1 MKKLYVVVVFLALS
15 ISQSVYCQNLSVG
28 AKAGLSVLSLE
39 KDSLKGNLYSLGY
52 HFGGTVNYKINN
64 WFSVS
69 AELLY
74 ASQKKT
80 YQLQNTTS
88 FIQTLS
94 NSPLLALMGIDIGS
108 LLDSLGG
115 INQFIN
121 DNVYNNHRAVVN
133 LSYIKIPI
141 LASFNYKSLYV
152 SAGPYVAFQ
161 IGNKTTDELTQ
172 HVPIIETLTGLDTI
186 PYYTLLVGS
195 FFPGYSSPVS
205 NTSKGD
211 KQIRSIDVGIIA
223 DLSYHLDK
231 HFTLGVRYSRGLM
244 NYRSP
249 QIYKHDALSSI
260 DFSVGYLF
268 NIGKKSKVMF

>member
-1 MKKLYVVVVFLALS
+1 MKKLYVVIVFLTLS
-15 ISQSVYCQNLSVG
+15 FSLSVYSQNLSVG

-39 KDSLKGNLYSLGY
+39 KDTLKGNLFSLGY
-52 HFGGTVNYKINN
+52 HFGGTVNYKIND

-74 ASQKKT
+74 ASQKRT

-94 NSPLLALMGIDIGS
+94 NSPLLGLLGIDIGS
-108 LLDSLGG
+108 ILDSLSG
-115 INQFIN
+115 INQFVN

-161 IGNKTTDELTQ
+161 IANKTTDELTQ

-186 PYYTLLVGS
+186 PYYTLLVGT
-195 FFPGYSSPVS
+195 FFPGYSSPVT
-205 NTSKGD
+205 NDTKGD
-211 KQIRSIDVGIIA
+211 KQIKMLDVGIIA
-223 DLSYHLDK
+223 DLSYHIDK
-231 HFTLGVRYSRGLM
+231 HFTVGVRYSRGLM

-268 NIGKKSKVMF
+268 NIAKKSKAMF

>member
-1 MKKLYVVVVFLALS
+1 MKKLYVVIVFLTLS
-15 ISQSVYCQNLSVG
+15 FSLSVYSQNLSVG

-39 KDSLKGNLYSLGY
+39 KDTLKGNLFSLGY
-52 HFGGTVNYKINN
+52 HFGGTVNFKIND

-74 ASQKKT
+74 ASQKRT

-94 NSPLLALMGIDIGS
+94 NSPLLSLMGIDIGS
-108 LLDSLGG
+108 ILDSLSG
-115 INQFIN
+115 INQFVN

-141 LASFNYKSLYV
+141 LACFNYKSLYV

-161 IGNKTTDELTQ
+161 IANKTTDELTQ
-172 HVPIIETLTGLDTI
+172 HVPIIETLTGLDSI
-186 PYYTLLVGS
+186 PYYTLLVGT
-195 FFPGYSSPVS
+195 FFPGYTSPVT
-205 NTSKGD
+205 NDTKGD
-211 KQIRSIDVGIIA
+211 KQIKMLDVGIIA
-223 DLSYHLDK
+223 DLSYHIDK
-231 HFTLGVRYSRGLM
+231 HFTVGVRYSRGLM

-268 NIGKKSKVMF
+268 NIAKKSKAMF